1 MTKIS
6 SKFLKNYK
14 KYLSG
19 NQESKL
25 LIFFFFFYHINK
37 SVCSQPFSYNAVA
50 SIHLSSQ
57 YHGQLHVGQCVHTN
71 AHTHTSQ

>member
-25 LIFFFFFYHINK
+25 LIFFFFFFTILTNLCAVNLFLIMQ
-37 SVCSQPFSYNAVA
+37 SLPFISLLNIMV
-50 SIHLSSQ
+50 SF
-57 YHGQLHVGQCVHTN
+57 T
-71 AHTHTSQ
+71 

>member
-14 KYLSG
+14 KYLSC

-25 LIFFFFFYHINK
+25 LIFFFSFFFFFTILTNLCAVNLFLIMQ
-37 SVCSQPFSYNAVA
+37 SPPFISLLNIMV
-50 SIHLSSQ
+50 SF
-57 YHGQLHVGQCVHTN
+57 T
-71 AHTHTSQ
+71 